1 MKNIKL
7 FFFFLFLFAINLNL
21 FAQSES
27 NLNNI
32 DETQISLSQTGD
44 ENLPVQAQNP
54 KNIKAPSATGYF
66 VRMILVLIIVVAAIY
81 AFFWFVKKK
90 GLNVKDTDD
99 YLRRVAYLNLSP
111 TKTVEIVTI
120 LDRGYLIGV
129 TEDNITLLGE
139 IDDKELINAMNV
151 NADKKQNLKKPVNFK
166 ELLDSLLVKGDK
178 KNFFDSTNI
187 FGNSQNNTN
196 EDTK

>member
-1 MKNIKL
+1 M
-7 FFFFLFLFAINLNL
+7 
-21 FAQSES
+21 
-27 NLNNI
+27 
-32 DETQISLSQTGD
+32 
-44 ENLPVQAQNP
+44 
-54 KNIKAPSATGYF
+54 
-66 VRMILVLIIVVAAIY
+66 
-81 AFFWFVKKK
+81 
-90 GLNVKDTDD
+90 
-99 YLRRVAYLNLSP
+99 RRVAYLNLSP

-187 FGNSQNNTN
+187 FENSQNNTH